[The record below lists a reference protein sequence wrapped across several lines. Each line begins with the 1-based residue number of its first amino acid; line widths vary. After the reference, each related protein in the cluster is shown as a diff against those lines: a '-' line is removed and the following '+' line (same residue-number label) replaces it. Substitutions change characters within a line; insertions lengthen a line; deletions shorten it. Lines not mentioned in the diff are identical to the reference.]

1 MAAGGLRGGGEAA
14 PCEGGSAPGG
24 PAAAPGR
31 PEAPTGVVRH
41 QRGSHGCPPG
51 SCSCPPATGRGGV
64 WLVPCLRAA
73 LALPSGAGDDPPS
86 QNAWGRRSLVLKV
99 AEQRNC
105 VRLSS

>member
-24 PAAAPGR
+24 PEADPGR
-31 PEAPTGVVRH
+31 PEALTGVVRH
-41 QRGSHGCPPG
+41 QRGSYG
-51 SCSCPPATGRGGV
+51 CPPATGRGGV